1 MLLAVLFHEAEA
13 DSGDTAGM
21 IPQRNGDRNSV
32 SLKSPEVGYTGRYT
46 RDGSSLIRISDGLR
60 LVTGD
65 RGPQDN
71 PALSQYYLVDK
82 RPGKGYV
89 SSLYGK
95 QFDDRINRYEIRDTD
110 DPSVAEIVVLHP
122 VRRGR
127 NGRGKANG

>member
-21 IPQRNGDRNSV
+21 IPQTNGDRNPV
-32 SLKSPEVGYTGRYT
+32 PRKSPVIGYTGLYK
-46 RDGSSLIRISDGLR
+46 RDGSSLIRVSDGLR

-71 PALSQYYLVDK
+71 PALSRYYLVDK
-82 RPGKGYV
+82 RPGKGYL
-89 SSLYGK
+89 SSLYGS

-110 DPSVAEIVVLHP
+110 DPSVAEIVVLYP
-122 VRRGR
+122 LRRGR